1 MTKALSFL
9 ICLFYSTLSYSNILD
24 PNWKSD
30 YIELAKIRC
39 AQFKT
44 DKINYITAQDHKW
57 GLNLKELF
65 NLSRKLYHSK
75 KQLLDKVYYDFRQQS
90 FILPFRQKGLI
101 QNIKLTENFIYNLI
115 LHIETA
121 LEKNYADEINF
132 SDMGHSHFLIPK
144 SNYKN
149 TNIMNRAIHYE
160 NILKSK
166 KTLFVY
172 HTAEQLDMKIK
183 KKDGIYTL
191 PKDDYLRHRYLTRNL
206 IAYNDGS
213 RKLDLV
219 QVNNLNTEYN
229 TFRNDTQHPEYSNYE
244 WHGAGYFMHAN
255 HQGCFPFKKEGSF
268 YYFDISLEGP
278 HSIYTANFSSR

>member
-1 MTKALSFL
+1 MIKSLVLLVFL
-9 ICLFYSTLSYSNILD
+9 LYSGLSYSNILD

-30 YIELAKIRC
+30 YIELAKSRC

-44 DKINYITAQDHKW
+44 NKINYITAQDHKW
-57 GLNLKELF
+57 GLSFTDLF
-65 NLSRKLYHSK
+65 NLSRKLYRSK
-75 KQLLDKVYYDFRQQS
+75 KQLFDKVYYDPRRQS
-90 FILPFRQKGLI
+90 FILPVREDQNLI
-101 QNIKLTENFIYNLI
+101 QNVKLPESFIYNLI

-144 SNYKN
+144 SGYKKN
-149 TNIMNRAIHYE
+149 TEGVSRASHYE

-166 KTLFVY
+166 ETLFVY
-172 HTAEQLDMKIK
+172 HTAEQLDMKVK
-183 KKDGIYTL
+183 KRNGLFTL
-191 PKDDYLRHRYLTRNL
+191 PKDKYLRHRYLTRNL

-213 RKLDLV
+213 RKLDCV
-219 QVNNLNTEYN
+219 QVNNLETEYN
-229 TFRNDTQHPEYSNYE
+229 TFRNNGQHPKYSNYE

-255 HQGCFPFKKEGSF
+255 HQGCFPFKKEGAF

-278 HSIYTANFSSR
+278 HSIYTYE